1 MIKLMM
7 CLSKFI
13 LTAFG
18 QEGLLMFKIK
28 KSQKISDAALLDT
41 KKGLWH
47 NHKYII
53 LSFIIPFAIMS
64 LAFGAEGIAP
74 FGIIKTA
81 IKYIVYGIGQ
91 LFPQLGI
98 TVDPSA
104 TPLFGDNQIMVIDAW
119 HQYYPFLNDLH
130 EKLQSGGSAFWTWSV
145 GLGANFIALGSY
157 YLFSPLN
164 LLSVLVPDSML
175 VGYLAFITAVKI
187 ACCGMFTAIAL
198 RIIFKRN
205 DYSLLIFS
213 VMFSLC
219 SFNLG
224 YYWCVMWLD
233 SVAMLPLVVA
243 GTVCLL
249 RDGKYKLFTL
259 SLALAVIFNYYIGFF
274 ICVAVFFTAL
284 GYTVI
289 NWNGFKP
296 ALKGVLKTAACSVT
310 ALLMTAFVS
319 VPAFLALQNCYAS
332 PDGMPTSF
340 LINHGSDNILG
351 VFGSAGKIFGN
362 MLSFISPTYMEG
374 LPNIACGILCI
385 ILLGVFLF
393 SKRIKLSEKIFCSA
407 TLVFLAASF
416 IFAQLDYVMHAF
428 HFPNMLPHRYSFIFS
443 FILIFMAYRAFSLVD
458 TCRPYRFFVGG
469 LIFAVLAVLY
479 VITADKRSLLA
490 LLGSAAIAVT
500 FIAIFVLSQRKII
513 SSRIMSILL
522 CTVVIAEMGIASYV
536 GVKAVGSSQI
546 KYYPMAQKDVS
557 TVLEYVNKDGENE
570 FFRTEKTK
578 MFTCNDGALYQY
590 NGISTFSSM
599 VNAKTTA
606 YAIFLGAGGTRSGNI
621 FEFYESSPVTNL
633 IFNLKYLIDAEGT
646 VCITDYL
653 TEVANSGDVT
663 LYENDAFVPMGFIA
677 DKKLAGF
684 DSDSL
689 TENPGNYGIPFENQ
703 INWFRAATGIETPVY
718 TKVPLVNMEYSADA
732 LKAEKDK
739 GDVYLCSVKKVNSGA
754 YIQYNYILEQDGLAY
769 VSLRTNFEFDTIGG
783 TVNDDKAIVVENGA
797 IHSAGRLKA
806 GDKISVRAEF
816 KKEGAGKVKAYCYIL
831 NEDVFNEG
839 VAILSKNTLKQTKA
853 TDTVIAGSI
862 TADKDGLL
870 YTSIP
875 YESGWRVKVDGKDAD
890 ITLVGNSMCAVE
902 LTKGKHSVEFYYIP
916 VNFLIGL
923 AVSLFGLAIF
933 VFICFITSKKISD
946 ENRIKQAV
954 EHFLEPDS
962 FDDILS

>member
-1 MIKLMM
+1 M
-7 CLSKFI
+7 SKFI

-28 KSQKISDAALLDT
+28 KSKQSPDAALLDT

-98 TVDPSA
+98 TVDPHS
-104 TPLFGDNQIMVIDAW
+104 TPLFGDNQVMVIDAW

-205 DYSLLIFS
+205 DYSLLLFS

-310 ALLMTAFVS
+310 ALLITAFVS

-332 PDGMPTSF
+332 PVGMPTTFS
-340 LINHGSDNILG
+340 INHGSNNILG
-351 VFGSAGKIFGN
+351 LFGATGKVFGN
-362 MLSFISPTYMEG
+362 MLSFVSPTYMEG

-393 SKRIKLSEKIFCSA
+393 SKRIKLNEKIFCSA

-416 IFAQLDYVMHAF
+416 IFSQLDYVMHAF

-469 LIFAVLAVLY
+469 LIFAVLAALY
-479 VITADKRSLLA
+479 IITADKRSLLA

-513 SSRIMSILL
+513 SSRIMPILL

-536 GVKAVGSSQI
+536 GVKAVGSTQI
-546 KYYPMAQKDVS
+546 KHYSSDKDDIAS
-557 TVLEYVNKDGENE
+557 VLEYVNKDSENE
-570 FFRTEKTK
+570 FFRTEKTYIQ
-578 MFTCNDGALYQY
+578 TRNDGALYQY

-599 VNAKTTA
+599 VNSKTTA
-606 YAIFLGAGGTRSGNI
+606 YAIFLGTSGTRGNNS
-621 FEFYESSPVTNL
+621 FNYYESSPVTNL
-633 IFNLKYLIDAEGT
+633 IFNLKYLFDTDNTIRNA
-646 VCITDYL
+646 DYL
-653 TEVANSGDVT
+653 TEVARSGDVT
-663 LYENDAFVPMGFIA
+663 LYENTAYVPMGFVTDKGLA
-677 DKKLAGF
+677 DF
-684 DSDSL
+684 DSGSL

-703 INWFRAATGIETPVY
+703 INWFRAATGIEDPVY
-718 TKVPLVNMEYSADA
+718 TKVPLENIEYSADSI
-732 LKAEKDK
+732 KVKEGKNDI
-739 GDVYLCSVKKVNSGA
+739 YSCSVKKADSDA
-754 YIQYNYILEQDGLAY
+754 YIQYNYTLEQDGLAY
-769 VSLRTNFEFDTIGG
+769 VSMRSSIVFENIYLNLDGK
-783 TVNDDKAIVVENGA
+783 DKIIDSGS

-806 GDKISVRAEF
+806 GDKISVRVKYN
-816 KKEGAGKVKAYCYIL
+816 KKNTGKVKAYCYIL

-862 TADKDGLL
+862 TAYKDGLL

-954 EHFLEPDS
+954 EHFLEPNS